1 MSGWLLGAGDYP
13 LVFQLRCFKRLMLR
27 KLVHIKAWSLQSRV
41 LFLAL
46 APLTV
51 AVLLLALQQFTNA
64 RIQDLEQALHERGQT
79 IAERLASSSE
89 EAATERNRLKL
100 AELVQTALKEKN
112 MLSATVTDGR
122 GNILAYASDPIE
134 KERAAQSA
142 EDKRYKFL
150 APIYRWIPP
159 ARIPRPASEAAEP
172 RKQVGW
178 VSVSLSRAALQTE
191 QNRILFQ
198 SLMIVLSGLAVT
210 VLFALRM
217 ARTVTRPVRSLT
229 RAVERIKNGELDYRL
244 ATQSGGEVGRLEGGI
259 NAMAA
264 ALQQARDNEK
274 KRSED
279 ALFLEKVR
287 AQVTLE
293 SIGDG
298 VITTDAEGRIVY
310 MNPVAEQFTEWKND
324 AARGHPLSE
333 VFKIFDEDSNR
344 LEEYPIHYCLKEGRI
359 IRHDSHHLLMSHEGG
374 KIEIQD
380 SAAPIRDRGGVIL
393 GAVVVFH
400 DVTEIQSMARRMAFL
415 ASHDPLTGLLNRRE
429 FETRLQQVLESA
441 QSGDRVHALLYLDL
455 DQFKIVNDTC
465 GHVAGDEL
473 LKQLAYHMQKEI
485 RASDVLARLGG
496 DEFGVILEDCS
507 IDKAKQIADLLR
519 QSVKDFRF
527 LWESRTFEIGVSIGL
542 VPISRDSGGLTEVLS
557 AADSACYV
565 AKDHGRNRIHIYQPG
580 DRALAQRHGEM
591 QWVHRLR
598 EGLENNSFDLYCQAI
613 VPLHED
619 LIPSGR
625 FYEILVR
632 VQDQDLV
639 LPAAFIPAAERYH
652 LMPSIDRW
660 VINAVFSML
669 EKFQARPAAGG
680 GAAGAHFA
688 INLSG
693 QSLGDEKF
701 LDFVMQQFAQHRLNP
716 ESICFEITETAA
728 IANLA
733 RARDFIARFKHMG
746 CRFALDDFG
755 SGLSS
760 FGYLKSLSVE
770 YLKIAGDFIEGMVE
784 DPVDHAMVDAINQ
797 IGHVMGLT
805 TIAES
810 VENAAILERLRKLGV
825 DYAQGVGLDAPKPL
839 HQVLQLPEAE
849 WDAIRARAREMAG

>member
-1 MSGWLLGAGDYP
+1 MLKN
-13 LVFQLRCFKRLMLR
+13 LR
-27 KLVHIKAWSLQSRV
+27 HIKTWSLQSRV

-51 AVLLLALQQFTNA
+51 AVFLLALQQFTNA

-79 IAERLASSSE
+79 VATRLASASE
-89 EAATERNRLKL
+89 EAATVRNREKL
-100 AELVQTALKEKN
+100 SDLVKAALKEKN
-112 MLSATVTDGR
+112 VLSAAVTDMR
-122 GNILAYASDPIE
+122 GNVVAYATDISDKE
-134 KERAAQSA
+134 KDVLSAQGA
-142 EDKRYKFL
+142 RYKFL
-150 APIYRWIPP
+150 APIYRRTPGARNTAPVSVP
-159 ARIPRPASEAAEP
+159 ADQ

-198 SLMIVLSGLAVT
+198 SLAIVLFGLAVT
-210 VLFALRM
+210 VVFALLM
-217 ARTVTRPVRSLT
+217 ARTVTRPVRALT

-244 ATQSGGEVGRLEGGI
+244 VTQSGGEVGRLEGGI
-259 NAMAA
+259 NAMAS

-298 VITTDAEGRIVY
+298 VIATDAEGCIVY
-310 MNPVAEQFTEWKND
+310 MNPVAEQFTEWKIN
-324 AARGHPLSE
+324 AARGRPLSE
-333 VFKIFDEDSNR
+333 VFKIFDEDSSR

-359 IRHDSHHLLMSHEGG
+359 IRHDGHHLLMSHEGG

-380 SAAPIRDRGGVIL
+380 SAAPIRDRDGVIL

-429 FETRLQQVLESA
+429 FETRLRQVLESA
-441 QSGDRVHALLYLDL
+441 QSGERVHALLYLDL

-465 GHVAGDEL
+465 GHIAGDEL
-473 LKQLAYHMQKEI
+473 LKQLAHHMQKEI

-507 IDKAKQIADLLR
+507 VDKAKQIADLLR

-527 LWESRTFEIGVSIGL
+527 LWDSRSFEIGVSIGL
-542 VPISRDSGGLTEVLS
+542 VPISRDSGDLTEVMS
-557 AADSACYV
+557 ASDSACYV

-580 DRALAQRHGEM
+580 DRALAQRRGEM
-591 QWVHRLR
+591 QWVHRLQA
-598 EGLENNSFDLYCQAI
+598 GLENNSFDLYCQAI
-613 VPLHED
+613 VPLHD
-619 LIPSGR
+619 AAARR

-660 VINAVFSML
+660 VIGSVFSML
-669 EKFQARPAAGG
+669 EKYQAQAGG
-680 GAAGAHFA
+680 SGEPGNGLFA

-701 LDFVMQQFAQHRLNP
+701 LEFVMQQFAQHRVNP
-716 ESICFEITETAA
+716 AGICFEITETAA

-770 YLKIAGDFIEGMVE
+770 YLKIAGGFIEGMVE

-810 VENAAILERLRKLGV
+810 VENAAILDKLRELGV
-825 DYAQGVGLDAPKPL
+825 DYAQGVGIDTPKPL
-839 HQVLQLPEAE
+839 HQVLQMSEQE
-849 WDAIRARAREMAG
+849 WNAIRLRAKDTVG

>member
-1 MSGWLLGAGDYP
+1 M
-13 LVFQLRCFKRLMLR
+13 KE
-27 KLVHIKAWSLQSRV
+27 WSLQKRV
-41 LFLAL
+41 LFMAL

-64 RIQDLEQALHERGQT
+64 RIQDLEQALHDRGQT
-79 IAERLASSSE
+79 LATRLA
-89 EAATERNRLKL
+89 AACEDAVSTRNRKQL
-100 AELVQTALKEKN
+100 AELLQPVLKEKN
-112 MLSATVTDGR
+112 VLSVTVTDMG
-122 GNILAYASDPIE
+122 GSILA
-134 KERAAQSA
+134 RAAA
-142 EDKRYKFL
+142 DEKDKTTVVDGTRYKFL
-150 APIYRWIPP
+150 APIYHVESSGRATP
-159 ARIPRPASEAAEP
+159 PASEAAEP

-178 VSVSLSRAALQTE
+178 ISVTLSRAALQTE

-198 SLMIVLSGLAVT
+198 SLFMVGLGLVVT
-210 VLFALRM
+210 VVFALRM
-217 ARTVTRPVRSLT
+217 ARTVTRPVLSLT
-229 RAVERIKNGELDYRL
+229 RAVGRIKNGQLDHRV
-244 ATQSGGEVGRLEGGI
+244 ATLSGGEVGQLEDGI

-264 ALQQARDNEK
+264 ALQEARDKEK

-310 MNPVAEQFTEWKND
+310 MNPVAEQFTEWKGD
-324 AARGHPLSE
+324 AARGRPLSE
-333 VFKIFDEDSNR
+333 VFKIFDEDSKR
-344 LEEYPIHYCLKEGRI
+344 LEEYPIHYCLQEGRV

-374 KIEIQD
+374 KIEVQD
-380 SAAPIRDRGGVIL
+380 SAAPIRDRDGAIL

-429 FETRLQQVLESA
+429 FETRLNQVLESA
-441 QSGDRVHALLYLDL
+441 QSGQREHALLYLDL

-465 GHVAGDEL
+465 GHIAGDEL
-473 LKQLAYHMQKEI
+473 LKQLANHMQKEI

-496 DEFGVILEDCS
+496 DEFGVVLEDCS
-507 IDKAKQIADLLR
+507 VDKAKQIAELLR

-542 VPISRDSGGLTEVLS
+542 VPISRDSGGITEVLS

-580 DRALAQRHGEM
+580 DRAMAQRRGEM

-598 EGLENNSFDLYCQAI
+598 QGLENNSFDLYCQAI
-613 VPLHED
+613 VPLGEEAS
-619 LIPSGR
+619 PSAR

-632 VQDQDLV
+632 VQDEDLV

-660 VINAVFSML
+660 VIRTVFSML
-669 EKFQARPAAGG
+669 EEHQARSGG
-680 GAAGAHFA
+680 GEPGSARFA

-701 LDFVMQQFAQHRLNP
+701 LDFVMQQFAQHRISP
-716 ESICFEITETAA
+716 ASICFEITETAA

-733 RARDFIARFKHMG
+733 RARDFIARLKSMG

-760 FGYLKSLSVE
+760 FGYLKSLSVD

-784 DPVDHAMVDAINQ
+784 DPVDHAMVEAINQ

-810 VENAAILERLRKLGV
+810 VENAPILNSIREMGV
-825 DYAQGVGLDAPKPL
+825 DYAQGLGIDTPKPL
-839 HQVLQLPEAE
+839 HQVLQLPEQD
-849 WDAIRARAREMAG
+849 WNTIRARAKEMYN

>member
-1 MSGWLLGAGDYP
+1 MKD
-13 LVFQLRCFKRLMLR
+13 
-27 KLVHIKAWSLQSRV
+27 WSLQKRA
-41 LFLAL
+41 LFMVL

-64 RIQDLEQALHERGQT
+64 RIQDLEQALHDRGQ
-79 IAERLASSSE
+79 ALAARLA
-89 EAATERNRLKL
+89 ATCEDAVSTRDRKKL
-100 AELVQTALKEKN
+100 AELLQSALKEKN
-112 MLSATVTDGR
+112 VLSVTVTDMGGSIR
-122 GNILAYASDPIE
+122 A
-134 KERAAQSA
+134 RAAVDEKDNSPVT
-142 EDKRYKFL
+142 DGTRYKFL
-150 APIYRWIPP
+150 APIYRAESP
-159 ARIPRPASEAAEP
+159 ARAALRPADAAEP
-172 RKQVGW
+172 RKQIGL
-178 VSVSLSRAALQTE
+178 VSVTLSRAALQTE

-198 SLMIVLSGLAVT
+198 SLFMVGLGLVVT
-210 VLFALRM
+210 VVFALRM
-217 ARTVTRPVRSLT
+217 ARTVTGPVLSLT
-229 RAVERIKNGELDYRL
+229 RAVDKIKNGQLDHRV
-244 ATQSGGEVGRLEGGI
+244 ATLSGGEVGRLEDGI

-264 ALQQARDNEK
+264 ALQEARDKEK

-310 MNPVAEQFTEWKND
+310 MNPVAEQFTEWKGD
-324 AARGHPLSE
+324 AARGKPLSE

-344 LEEYPIHYCLKEGRI
+344 LEEYPIHYCLQEGRI

-374 KIEIQD
+374 KIEVQD
-380 SAAPIRDRGGVIL
+380 SAAPIRDRDGAIL

-429 FETRLQQVLESA
+429 FETRLNQVLESA
-441 QSGDRVHALLYLDL
+441 QAGQREHALLYLDL

-465 GHVAGDEL
+465 GHIAGDEL
-473 LKQLAYHMQKEI
+473 LKQLANHMQKEI

-496 DEFGVILEDCS
+496 DEFGVVLEDCS
-507 IDKAKQIADLLR
+507 VDKAKQIAELLR

-542 VPISRDSGGLTEVLS
+542 VPISRDSGGITEVLS

-580 DRALAQRHGEM
+580 DRAMAQRRGEM

-598 EGLENNSFDLYCQAI
+598 QGLENNSFDLYCQAI
-613 VPLHED
+613 VPLSEEAS
-619 LIPSGR
+619 PSAR

-632 VQDQDLV
+632 VQDEDLV

-660 VINAVFSML
+660 VIRTVFSML
-669 EKFQARPAAGG
+669 EEHQARSGAGEPG
-680 GAAGAHFA
+680 SARFA

-701 LDFVMQQFAQHRLNP
+701 LDFVMQQFAQHRISPAN
-716 ESICFEITETAA
+716 ICFEITETAA

-733 RARDFIARFKHMG
+733 RARDFIARFKSMG

-760 FGYLKSLSVE
+760 FGYLKSLSVD

-784 DPVDHAMVDAINQ
+784 DPVDHAMVEAINQ

-810 VENAAILERLRKLGV
+810 VENAPILNSIREMGV
-825 DYAQGVGLDAPKPL
+825 DYAQGLGIDTPKPL
-839 HQVLQLPEAE
+839 HQVLQLPEQD
-849 WDAIRARAREMAG
+849 WNTIRARAKEMYS

>member
-1 MSGWLLGAGDYP
+1 MK
-13 LVFQLRCFKRLMLR
+13 Q
-27 KLVHIKAWSLQSRV
+27 WSLQKRV
-41 LFLAL
+41 LFMAL

-51 AVLLLALQQFTNA
+51 AVFLLALQQFTNA
-64 RIQDLEQALHERGQT
+64 RIQDLEQALHARGQMLAT
-79 IAERLASSSE
+79 RLAAVCEDAVS
-89 EAATERNRLKL
+89 TRNRKKL
-100 AELVQTALKEKN
+100 AELLQPALKEKN
-112 MLSATVTDGR
+112 VLSVTVTDMG
-122 GNILAYASDPIE
+122 GSILA
-134 KERAAQSA
+134 RAAVD
-142 EDKRYKFL
+142 EKDKGPVTDGARYKFL
-150 APIYRWIPP
+150 APIHRVESPGR
-159 ARIPRPASEAAEP
+159 AAPRPTDAAEP
-172 RKQVGW
+172 HKQVGW

-198 SLMIVLSGLAVT
+198 SLFMVVLGLVVT
-210 VLFALRM
+210 VVFALRM
-217 ARTVTRPVRSLT
+217 ARTVTRPVLSLT
-229 RAVERIKNGELDYRL
+229 RAVDKIKNGQLDHRV
-244 ATQSGGEVGRLEGGI
+244 ATLSGGEVGRLEDGI

-264 ALQQARDNEK
+264 ALQEARDKEK

-310 MNPVAEQFTEWKND
+310 MNPVAEQFTEWKGD
-324 AARGHPLSE
+324 AARGKPLSE
-333 VFKIFDEDSNR
+333 VFKIFDENSNR
-344 LEEYPIHYCLKEGRI
+344 LEEYPIHYCLQEGRI

-374 KIEIQD
+374 KIEVQD
-380 SAAPIRDRGGVIL
+380 SAAPIRDRDGAIL

-429 FETRLQQVLESA
+429 FETRLNQVLESA
-441 QSGDRVHALLYLDL
+441 QAGQREHALLYLDL

-465 GHVAGDEL
+465 GHIAGDEL
-473 LKQLAYHMQKEI
+473 LKQLANHMQKEI

-496 DEFGVILEDCS
+496 DEFGVVLEDCS
-507 IDKAKQIADLLR
+507 VDKAKQIADLLR

-542 VPISRDSGGLTEVLS
+542 VPISRDSGGITEVLS

-580 DRALAQRHGEM
+580 DRAMAQRRGEM

-598 EGLENNSFDLYCQAI
+598 QGLENNSFDLYCQAI
-613 VPLHED
+613 VPLGEEAS
-619 LIPSGR
+619 PSAR

-632 VQDQDLV
+632 VQDEDLV

-660 VINAVFSML
+660 VIRTVFSML
-669 EKFQARPAAGG
+669 EEHQARSGG
-680 GAAGAHFA
+680 GEPGSARFA

-701 LDFVMQQFAQHRLNP
+701 LEFVMQQFAQHHISP
-716 ESICFEITETAA
+716 ASICFEITETAA

-733 RARDFIARFKHMG
+733 RARDFIARLKSMG

-760 FGYLKSLSVE
+760 FGYLKSLSVD

-810 VENAAILERLRKLGV
+810 VENAPILNSIRELGV
-825 DYAQGVGLDAPKPL
+825 DYAQGLGIDTPKPL
-839 HQVLQLPEAE
+839 HQVLQLPEGE
-849 WDAIRARAREMAG
+849 WNAIRARAKEMYS

>member
-1 MSGWLLGAGDYP
+1 MKD
-13 LVFQLRCFKRLMLR
+13 
-27 KLVHIKAWSLQSRV
+27 WSLQKRV

-51 AVLLLALQQFTNA
+51 AVLLLMLLQFTNA
-64 RIQDLEQALHERGQT
+64 RIQDLEQALHVHGQM
-79 IAERLASSSE
+79 IATRLALTSE
-89 EAATERNRLKL
+89 GAVSTRNRKKL
-100 AELVQTALKEKN
+100 AQILQSVVQEKN
-112 MLSATVTDGR
+112 VISAVVTDTR
-122 GNILAYASDPIE
+122 GNILA
-134 KERAAQSA
+134 RAADA
-142 EDKRYKFL
+142 NEKDNDATPEGARYKFL
-150 APIYRWIPP
+150 APVYRSAPSATHTSKP
-159 ARIPRPASEAAEP
+159 MPESAE
-172 RKQVGW
+172 RRQQVGW
-178 VSVSLSRAALQTE
+178 VTVSLSRAALQTE

-198 SLMIVLSGLAVT
+198 SLFIVVLGLVAT
-210 VLFALRM
+210 VIFALRM
-217 ARTVTRPVRSLT
+217 ARTVTRPVLALT
-229 RAVERIKNGELDYRL
+229 QAVDKIKNGELGYRVT
-244 ATQSGGEVGRLEGGI
+244 TQSGGEVGRLEGGI

-264 ALQQARDNEK
+264 ALHEARDKEM
-274 KRSED
+274 KRAED

-298 VITTDAEGRIVY
+298 VITTDAEGRVVY
-310 MNPVAEQFTEWKND
+310 MNPVAEQFTEWKSS
-324 AARGHPLSE
+324 AAQGQPLSE

-344 LEEYPIHYCLKEGRI
+344 LEKYPIHYCLKEGRI

-374 KIEIQD
+374 KVEVQD
-380 SAAPIRDRGGVIL
+380 SAAPIRDRDGTIL

-400 DVTEIQSMARRMAFL
+400 DVTEIQGMARRMAFL

-429 FETRLQQVLESA
+429 FEARLQLVLESA
-441 QSGDRVHALLYLDL
+441 HHGGRDHALLYLDL

-465 GHVAGDEL
+465 GHIAGDEL
-473 LKQLAYHMQKEI
+473 LKQLANHMQKEI

-496 DEFGVILEDCS
+496 DEFGVVLEDCS
-507 IDKAKQIADLLR
+507 VSKAQELAELLR

-542 VPISRDSGGLTEVLS
+542 VPILHDSGGLTEVLS

-565 AKDHGRNRIHIYQPG
+565 AKDHGRNRIHLYQPG
-580 DRALAQRHGEM
+580 DRALAQRRGEM

-598 EGLENNSFDLYCQAI
+598 QGLENNSFDLYCQAI
-613 VPLHED
+613 VPLAAD
-619 LIPSGR
+619 ALSSGR

-632 VQDQDLV
+632 VQDEDLV

-660 VINAVFSML
+660 IIRTVFSML
-669 EKFQARPAAGG
+669 EKDQLRPGNADEYGETR
-680 GAAGAHFA
+680 FA

-701 LDFVMQQFAQHRLNP
+701 LEFVMQQFAQHRVNP

-733 RARDFIARFKHMG
+733 RARDFITRFKHMG

-760 FGYLKSLSVE
+760 FGYLKSLSVD
-770 YLKIAGDFIEGMVE
+770 YLKIAGGFIEGMVE
-784 DPVDHAMVDAINQ
+784 DPVDQAMVAAINQ
-797 IGHVMGLT
+797 IGHVMGLI

-810 VENAAILERLRKLGV
+810 AENPPILNQLREMGV
-825 DYAQGVGLDAPKPL
+825 DYAQGVGIDTPKPL
-839 HQVLQLPEAE
+839 HQVLQLPEQE
-849 WDAIRARAREMAG
+849 WNSIRTRMKEIYG

>member
-1 MSGWLLGAGDYP
+1 M
-13 LVFQLRCFKRLMLR
+13 KE
-27 KLVHIKAWSLQSRV
+27 WSLQKRV
-41 LFLAL
+41 LFMAL

-64 RIQDLEQALHERGQT
+64 RIQDLEQALHDRGQALAT
-79 IAERLASSSE
+79 RLA
-89 EAATERNRLKL
+89 AACEDAVSARNRKKL
-100 AELVQTALKEKN
+100 AELLQPALKEKN
-112 MLSATVTDGR
+112 VLSVTVTDMG
-122 GNILAYASDPIE
+122 GNVLA
-134 KERAAQSA
+134 RAAVD
-142 EDKRYKFL
+142 EKDKGSVTDGARYKFL
-150 APIYRWIPP
+150 APIHRVESP
-159 ARIPRPASEAAEP
+159 ARAAPRPTDAAEP
-172 RKQVGW
+172 HKQVGW

-198 SLMIVLSGLAVT
+198 SLFMVALGLVVT
-210 VLFALRM
+210 VVFALRM
-217 ARTVTRPVRSLT
+217 ARTVTRPVLSLT
-229 RAVERIKNGELDYRL
+229 RAVDKIKNGQLDHRV
-244 ATQSGGEVGRLEGGI
+244 ATLSGGEVGRLEDGI

-264 ALQQARDNEK
+264 ALQEARDKEK

-310 MNPVAEQFTEWKND
+310 MNPVAEQFTEWKGD
-324 AARGHPLSE
+324 AARGKPLSE

-344 LEEYPIHYCLKEGRI
+344 LEEYPIHYCLQEGRV

-374 KIEIQD
+374 KIEVQD
-380 SAAPIRDRGGVIL
+380 SAAPIRDRDGAIL

-429 FETRLQQVLESA
+429 FETRLNQVLESA
-441 QSGDRVHALLYLDL
+441 QAGQREHALLYLDL

-465 GHVAGDEL
+465 GHIAGDEL
-473 LKQLAYHMQKEI
+473 LKQLANHMQKEI

-496 DEFGVILEDCS
+496 DEFGVVLEDCS
-507 IDKAKQIADLLR
+507 VDKAKQIADLLR

-542 VPISRDSGGLTEVLS
+542 VPISRDSGGITEVLS

-580 DRALAQRHGEM
+580 DRAMAQRRGEM

-598 EGLENNSFDLYCQAI
+598 QGLENNSFDLYCQAI
-613 VPLHED
+613 VPLGEEAS
-619 LIPSGR
+619 PSAR

-632 VQDQDLV
+632 VQDEDLV

-660 VINAVFSML
+660 VIKTVFSML
-669 EKFQARPAAGG
+669 EEYQARSGG
-680 GAAGAHFA
+680 GEPGSARFA

-701 LDFVMQQFAQHRLNP
+701 LDFVMQQFAQHRISP
-716 ESICFEITETAA
+716 ASICFEITETAA

-733 RARDFIARFKHMG
+733 RARDFIARFKSMG

-760 FGYLKSLSVE
+760 FGYLKSLSVD

-784 DPVDHAMVDAINQ
+784 DPVDHAMVEAINQ

-810 VENAAILERLRKLGV
+810 VENAPILNSIREMGV
-825 DYAQGVGLDAPKPL
+825 DYAQGLGIDTPKPL
-839 HQVLQLPEAE
+839 HQVLQLPEQD
-849 WDAIRARAREMAG
+849 WNTIRARAKEMYS

>member
-1 MSGWLLGAGDYP
+1 M
-13 LVFQLRCFKRLMLR
+13 KE
-27 KLVHIKAWSLQSRV
+27 WSLQKRV
-41 LFLAL
+41 LFMAL
-46 APLTV
+46 TPLTV
-51 AVLLLALQQFTNA
+51 SVLLLALQQFTNA
-64 RIQDLEQALHERGQT
+64 RIQDLEQALHDRGQT
-79 IAERLASSSE
+79 LAVRLASACE
-89 EAATERNRLKL
+89 GAILTRDRKHL
-100 AELVQTALKEKN
+100 AEIIQPVLKEKN
-112 MLSATVTDGR
+112 VLSVAVTGMGGR
-122 GNILAYASDPIE
+122 ILASVSADE
-134 KERAAQSA
+134 K
-142 EDKRYKFL
+142 DKPPVLDGTRYKFL
-150 APIYRWIPP
+150 ALVYRSQPAAGTAPP
-159 ARIPRPASEAAEP
+159 PDGGELQS
-172 RKQVGW
+172 QLGW
-178 VSVSLSRAALQTE
+178 VSVTLSRAALQTE

-198 SLMIVLSGLAVT
+198 SLFMVGLGLVVTAV
-210 VLFALRM
+210 FALRM
-217 ARTVTRPVRSLT
+217 ARSVTRPVLSLT
-229 RAVERIKNGELDYRL
+229 RAVDKIKNGQLDHRV
-244 ATQSGGEVGRLEGGI
+244 ATLSGGEVGQLEDGI

-264 ALQQARDNEK
+264 ALQEARDKEK

-310 MNPVAEQFTEWKND
+310 MNPVAEQFTEWKGD
-324 AARGHPLSE
+324 AARGKPLSE
-333 VFKIFDEDSNR
+333 VFKIFDEDSKR
-344 LEEYPIHYCLKEGRI
+344 LEEYPIHYCLKEGRV
-359 IRHDSHHLLMSHEGG
+359 IRHDSHHLLMSQEGG
-374 KIEIQD
+374 KVEVQD
-380 SAAPIRDRGGVIL
+380 SAAPIRDRSGTIL

-429 FETRLQQVLESA
+429 FETRLNQVLESA
-441 QSGDRVHALLYLDL
+441 QSGQREHALLYLDL

-473 LKQLAYHMQKEI
+473 LKQLANHMQKEI
-485 RASDVLARLGG
+485 RASDLLARLGG
-496 DEFGVILEDCS
+496 DEFGVVLEDCS
-507 IDKAKQIADLLR
+507 VEKAKQIADLLR

-542 VPISRDSGGLTEVLS
+542 VPISHDSGGITEVLS

-580 DRALAQRHGEM
+580 DRAMAQRRGEM

-598 EGLENNSFDLYCQAI
+598 QGLENNSFDLYCQAI
-613 VPLHED
+613 VPLGEEAS
-619 LIPSGR
+619 PSAR

-632 VQDQDLV
+632 VQDEDLV

-660 VINAVFSML
+660 VIRTVFSML
-669 EKFQARPAAGG
+669 EEHQARSGG
-680 GAAGAHFA
+680 TGVSGSARFA

-701 LDFVMQQFAQHRLNP
+701 LEFVMQQFAQHRISPAN
-716 ESICFEITETAA
+716 ICFEITETAA

-733 RARDFIARFKHMG
+733 RARDFIARFKSMG
-746 CRFALDDFG
+746 CHFALDDFG

-760 FGYLKSLSVE
+760 FGYLKSLSVD

-784 DPVDHAMVDAINQ
+784 DPVDHAMVEAINQ

-810 VENAAILERLRKLGV
+810 VENAPILNSIREMGV
-825 DYAQGVGLDAPKPL
+825 DYAQGLGIDTPKPL
-839 HQVLQLPEAE
+839 HQVLQLPEGE
-849 WDAIRARAREMAG
+849 WNAIRARAKEMYN

>member
-1 MSGWLLGAGDYP
+1 
-13 LVFQLRCFKRLMLR
+13 
-27 KLVHIKAWSLQSRV
+27 
-41 LFLAL
+41 
-46 APLTV
+46 
-51 AVLLLALQQFTNA
+51 
-64 RIQDLEQALHERGQT
+64 
-79 IAERLASSSE
+79 
-89 EAATERNRLKL
+89 
-100 AELVQTALKEKN
+100 
-112 MLSATVTDGR
+112 
-122 GNILAYASDPIE
+122 
-134 KERAAQSA
+134 
-142 EDKRYKFL
+142 
-150 APIYRWIPP
+150 
-159 ARIPRPASEAAEP
+159 
-172 RKQVGW
+172 
-178 VSVSLSRAALQTE
+178 
-191 QNRILFQ
+191 
-198 SLMIVLSGLAVT
+198 
-210 VLFALRM
+210 
-217 ARTVTRPVRSLT
+217 LT
-229 RAVERIKNGELDYRL
+229 RAVDKIKNGQLDHRV
-244 ATQSGGEVGRLEGGI
+244 ATLSGGEVGRLEDGI

-264 ALQQARDNEK
+264 ALQEARDKEK

-310 MNPVAEQFTEWKND
+310 MNPVAEQFTEWKGD
-324 AARGHPLSE
+324 AARGKPLSE

-344 LEEYPIHYCLKEGRI
+344 LEEYPIHYCLQEGRI

-374 KIEIQD
+374 KIEVQD
-380 SAAPIRDRGGVIL
+380 SAAPIRDRDGAIL

-429 FETRLQQVLESA
+429 FETRLNQVLESA
-441 QSGDRVHALLYLDL
+441 QAGQREHALLYLDL

-465 GHVAGDEL
+465 GHIAGDEL
-473 LKQLAYHMQKEI
+473 LKQLANHMQKEI

-496 DEFGVILEDCS
+496 DEFGVVLEDCS
-507 IDKAKQIADLLR
+507 VDKAKQIAELLR

-542 VPISRDSGGLTEVLS
+542 VPISRDSGGITEVMS

-580 DRALAQRHGEM
+580 DRAMAQRRGEM

-598 EGLENNSFDLYCQAI
+598 QGLENNSFDLYCQAI
-613 VPLHED
+613 VPLSEEAS
-619 LIPSGR
+619 PSAR

-632 VQDQDLV
+632 VQDEDLV

-660 VINAVFSML
+660 VIRTVFSML
-669 EKFQARPAAGG
+669 EEHQARSGG
-680 GAAGAHFA
+680 GEPAGSARFA

-701 LDFVMQQFAQHRLNP
+701 LEFVMQQFAQHRISP
-716 ESICFEITETAA
+716 ASICFEITETAA

-733 RARDFIARFKHMG
+733 RARDFIARFKSMG
-746 CRFALDDFG
+746 CHFALDDFG

-760 FGYLKSLSVE
+760 FGYLKSLSVD

-784 DPVDHAMVDAINQ
+784 DPVDHAMVEAINQ

-810 VENAAILERLRKLGV
+810 VENAPILNSIREMGV
-825 DYAQGVGLDAPKPL
+825 DYAQGLGIDIPKPL
-839 HQVLQLPEAE
+839 HQVLQLPEGE
-849 WDAIRARAREMAG
+849 WNAIRARAKEMYS

>member
-1 MSGWLLGAGDYP
+1 M
-13 LVFQLRCFKRLMLR
+13 K
-27 KLVHIKAWSLQSRV
+27 KWSLQKRV

-51 AVLLLALQQFTNA
+51 AVLLLTLLQITNA
-64 RIQDLEQALHERGQT
+64 RIQDLEQALHDRGQT
-79 IAERLASSSE
+79 IAIRLASTCEGSVS
-89 EAATERNRLKL
+89 TRNRKKL
-100 AELVQTALKEKN
+100 AYILQSALQEKN
-112 MLSATVTDGR
+112 VMSAVVTDTR
-122 GNILAYASDPIE
+122 GNILA
-134 KERAAQSA
+134 RAAD
-142 EDKRYKFL
+142 EKDKDTTVEGARYKFL
-150 APIYRWIPP
+150 APIYRSSSTPSTRTSTPVPESTELRHQI
-159 ARIPRPASEAAEP
+159 
-172 RKQVGW
+172 GW

-198 SLMIVLSGLAVT
+198 SLFIVVLGLVVT
-210 VLFALRM
+210 VIFALWM
-217 ARTVTRPVRSLT
+217 ARLVTQPVLALT
-229 RAVERIKNGELDYRL
+229 QAVEKIKNGELGYRVT
-244 ATQSGGEVGRLEGGI
+244 TQSGGEVGRLEGGI

-264 ALQQARDNEK
+264 ALHEARDREK
-274 KRSED
+274 KRAED

-310 MNPVAEQFTEWKND
+310 MNPVAEQFTEWKGG
-324 AARGHPLSE
+324 AAQGQPLSE

-344 LEEYPIHYCLKEGRI
+344 LEKYPIHYCLKEGRI
-359 IRHDSHHLLMSHEGG
+359 IRHDSHHLLMSHDGG

-380 SAAPIRDRGGVIL
+380 SAAPIRDRDGTIL

-400 DVTEIQSMARRMAFL
+400 DVTEIQGMARRMAFL

-429 FETRLQQVLESA
+429 FETRLQLVLESA
-441 QSGDRVHALLYLDL
+441 HNGGREHALLYLDL

-465 GHVAGDEL
+465 GHIAGDEL
-473 LKQLAYHMQKEI
+473 LKQLANHMQKEI

-496 DEFGVILEDCS
+496 DEFGVVLEDCS
-507 IDKAKQIADLLR
+507 VNKAQELADLLR

-527 LWESRTFEIGVSIGL
+527 LWEGRTFEIGVSIGL
-542 VPISRDSGGLTEVLS
+542 VPILPDSGGLTEVLS

-565 AKDHGRNRIHIYQPG
+565 AKDHGRNRIHLYQTG
-580 DRALAQRHGEM
+580 DRALAQRRGEM

-598 EGLENNSFDLYCQAI
+598 QGLESNSFDLYCQAI
-613 VPLHED
+613 VPLGAD
-619 LIPSGR
+619 TLPSGR

-632 VQDQDLV
+632 VQDEDLV

-660 VINAVFSML
+660 VIRTVFSML
-669 EKFQARPAAGG
+669 EKNQLRAVKTDEHRDTR
-680 GAAGAHFA
+680 FA

-701 LDFVMQQFAQHRLNP
+701 LEFVMQQFVQHRVNP
-716 ESICFEITETAA
+716 ENICFEITETAA

-733 RARDFIARFKHMG
+733 RARDFIARLKHMG
-746 CRFALDDFG
+746 CHFALDDFG

-760 FGYLKSLSVE
+760 FGYLKSLSVD

-797 IGHVMGLT
+797 IGHVMGLI

-810 VENAAILERLRKLGV
+810 VENPPILNQLREMGV
-825 DYAQGVGLDAPKPL
+825 DYAQGVGIDTPRPL
-839 HQVLQLPEAE
+839 HQVLQLPEQE
-849 WDAIRARAREMAG
+849 WNSIRARMKEMSS